1 MNQKKPG
8 PMYST
13 PQRKVCPVCGQVSYS
28 PAGVHPQCAET
39 QADEKRM
46 KKLKAKKPDKA
57 VSLDATP
64 SAWRK
69 PCPKCG
75 TQVHVRKAQ
84 CDCGHKFVVQKTKS
98 GVGEDD

>member
-1 MNQKKPG
+1 MNQKKPE
-8 PMYST
+8 PMLSA

-28 PAGVHPQCAET
+28 AAGVHPQCAET
-39 QADEKRM
+39 QADQKRM
-46 KKLKAKKPDKA
+46 QKAKAKKTEKP
-57 VSLDATP
+57 VVLDATP

-84 CDCGHKFVVQKTKS
+84 CECGHKFVVQKTKS
-98 GVGEDD
+98 GVGNDE